1 MRYRRSLVKGK
12 VIMKK
17 EEIKI
22 YYYKSRGPG
31 GQRKNK
37 KLTSVKIIHIPTGIT
52 AKGTEFRSQ
61 AKNKQIALKRLEEK
75 LNKLQKGKKQRIKT
89 EKPLYAKIKQIEEK
103 RKRSEKKKLRQKI
116 REF

>member
-1 MRYRRSLVKGK
+1 MKYRRNLVK
-12 VIMKK
+12 ILIYMKEK
-17 EEIKI
+17 EIKI
-22 YYYKSRGPG
+22 YYYKSKGPG

-37 KLTSVKIIHIPTGIT
+37 KLTSVKVVHIPTGIT

-61 AKNKQIALKRLEEK
+61 VKNKQIALMRLNEK
-75 LNKLQKGKKQRIKT
+75 LNKLQERKKQRIKT

-103 RKRSEKKKLRQKI
+103 RKVSEKKKLRHKI